1 MRVFPKIKGVLH
13 SSPTSNGEPEQERGT
28 SGNSV
33 AAAFYNVPTRY
44 FSPVG
49 EGTPP
54 AGSMVTAIATGCGMS
69 GGVLNVSLKLPCASG
84 VSNPALIGAWAVTTH
99 S

>member
-1 MRVFPKIKGVLH
+1 VFHGDGHRGWVLVDR
-13 SSPTSNGEPEQERGT
+13 SPA
-28 SGNSV
+28 V
-33 AAAFYNVPTRY
+33 ARKPQGAFYKVPTRY

-84 VSNPALIGAWAVTTH
+84 VSRPALMGACAVTTH